1 MIIGAVILA
10 VMSKNNAFLFVIIDI
25 EIHFKT
31 KINDIK
37 KLDVLMAS
45 H

>member
-10 VMSKNNAFLFVIIDI
+10 VMSKNNVFLFIIIDL

-37 KLDVLMAS
+37 KNDVLMTL